1 MSEIIDKPTI
11 LPSYPTNPFND
22 DFKSKWYDRYKNG
35 GCTKEQLQ
43 RLYNLDKLTEE
54 DFKLITDELPSEKV
68 IPQKSKVSELEDKIN
83 ILTEEN
89 EILKQEQ
96 EQQNEE
102 ILVNMLANTE
112 MFEMILGMMPM
123 TLSIEDKNTKTNGGN
138 SMIEAYCTLIIKG
151 VKTVE
156 DVPLV
161 IREQVIER
169 LKQLEVP
176 VK

>member
-1 MSEIIDKPTI
+1 MSEILDNPTT
-11 LPSYPTNPFND
+11 LPIYPANPFND
-22 DFKSKWYDRYKNG
+22 EFKSKWYDRYKNG

-43 RLYNLDKLTEE
+43 RLYNLDKLTKE
-54 DFKLITDELPSEKV
+54 DFKLITGELPSEKV
-68 IPQKSKVSELEDKIN
+68 IPQKGKVSELQYKIS
-83 ILTEEN
+83 ILEGEN
-89 EILKQEQ
+89 EKLKLEQ

-112 MFEMILGMMPM
+112 MFEMLLGMIPM
-123 TLSIEDKNTKTNGGN
+123 TLSKDKTKNNGGN
-138 SMIEAYCTLIIKG
+138 SMIEVYVTLIIKG
-151 VKTVE
+151 VKTIE